1 MPSAI
6 VPRAMRIGV
15 AKEIKPQEYRVA
27 LTPAGARELVQRGH
41 DILVEAGAG
50 TGSAFPD
57 DAYVRAGAQIGSV
70 DEVWERSELLLKVK
84 EPIAP
89 EYSRLRAGLTLFTY
103 LHIAADEPLAHALV
117 DSGITG
123 IAYETVETDRG
134 ALPLLAPMSEIA
146 GRLAPQAGAYH
157 LEKPK
162 GGRGLLLGGVAGV
175 APGRVVV
182 IGGGIV
188 GYNAAVI
195 ALGLGAQVTILERS
209 VDRMRHLEEILS
221 GRVSLLMSS
230 SLQVEESLKEADLV
244 IGAVLIPGALAP
256 KLVTR
261 DMLVSMKEGSVLV
274 DVAID
279 QGGCAETSRAT
290 THDDPVYTVEG
301 VIHYC
306 VANMPGAVPITSTRA
321 LTNVTLPYV
330 EAIADHGV
338 VDAIRRDPALARG
351 VNVLGGHVT
360 YEAVAEA
367 HSLEYTPLDDAL
379 AAGVT

>member
-1 MPSAI
+1 
-6 VPRAMRIGV
+6 MRIGV

-41 DILVEAGAG
+41 EVVVEAGAG

-57 DAYVRAGAQIGSV
+57 SDYESNGARIAPV
-70 DEVWERSELLLKVK
+70 DEVWEQAELLLKVK
-84 EPIAP
+84 EPVAS
-89 EYSRLRAGLTLFTY
+89 EYGHLREGLVLFTY
-103 LHIAADEPLAHALV
+103 LHIAADEPLTRALV
-117 DSGITG
+117 ESGIAAV
-123 IAYETVETDRG
+123 AYETVETDDRR
-134 ALPLLAPMSEIA
+134 LPLLAPMSEVA
-146 GRLAPQAGAYH
+146 GRLAPQAGAHY
-157 LEKPK
+157 LERPK

-175 APGRVVV
+175 APGKVVV

-209 VDRMRHLEEILS
+209 VDRMRHLEEVLH

-230 SLQVEESLKEADLV
+230 SLQIESSTADADLV

-256 KLVTR
+256 RLVTR
-261 DMLVSMKEGSVLV
+261 QMIGEMKQDSVFC

-279 QGGCAETSRAT
+279 QGGCAETSHPT
-290 THDDPVYTVEG
+290 THDDPVYVVDG
-301 VIHYC
+301 VTHYC
-306 VANMPGAVPITSTRA
+306 VANMPGAVPVTSTKG

-330 EAIADHGV
+330 EEIADLGLARAV
-338 VDAIRRDPALARG
+338 AADPALGRG
-351 VNVLGGHVT
+351 VNALEGKIT

-367 HSLEYTPLDDAL
+367 HDLDYTPLDEVLGAS
-379 AAGVT
+379 AV

>member
-41 DILVEAGAG
+41 GILVEAGAG
-50 TGSAFPD
+50 MGSAFPD
-57 DAYVRAGAQIGSV
+57 DAYVRAGAQTGSV